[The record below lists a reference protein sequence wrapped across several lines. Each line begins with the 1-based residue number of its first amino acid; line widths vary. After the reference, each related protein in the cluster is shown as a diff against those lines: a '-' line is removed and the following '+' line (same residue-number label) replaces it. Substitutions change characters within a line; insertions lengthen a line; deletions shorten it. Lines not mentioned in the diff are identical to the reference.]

1 VATAAEAFAFAER
14 IGYPL
19 IVRSRERSGAIRVGA
34 AGGMDAALGA
44 LGSGSVVIEQ
54 DAPGDHASYD
64 AIAVGGAIA
73 HEFVTHYDP
82 SSLVATNRVDRAP
95 AYRELRALGA
105 RVIELCGIETS
116 AVHMAWVIG
125 PRGAA
130 LRTVGCRPPGAR
142 LWDLYS
148 AGNDLDLYREWAL
161 AVSGIRASQIASRR
175 CAAGMVAV
183 RPERAGHIAGY
194 EGLEAIGNRF
204 GEHLIDL
211 HLPTPGTQVVPGAA
225 GYLDHAWLRFKHTH
239 DDALR
244 RMLELVGR
252 TVRMRV
258 R

>member
-1 VATAAEAFAFAER
+1 
-14 IGYPL
+14 
-19 IVRSRERSGAIRVGA
+19 
-34 AGGMDAALGA
+34 
-44 LGSGSVVIEQ
+44 
-54 DAPGDHASYD
+54 
-64 AIAVGGAIA
+64 
-73 HEFVTHYDP
+73 
-82 SSLVATNRVDRAP
+82 
-95 AYRELRALGA
+95 
-105 RVIELCGIETS
+105 
-116 AVHMAWVIG
+116 
-125 PRGAA
+125 
-130 LRTVGCRPPGAR
+130 
-142 LWDLYS
+142 
-148 AGNDLDLYREWAL
+148 
-161 AVSGIRASQIASRR
+161 
-175 CAAGMVAV
+175 MVAV